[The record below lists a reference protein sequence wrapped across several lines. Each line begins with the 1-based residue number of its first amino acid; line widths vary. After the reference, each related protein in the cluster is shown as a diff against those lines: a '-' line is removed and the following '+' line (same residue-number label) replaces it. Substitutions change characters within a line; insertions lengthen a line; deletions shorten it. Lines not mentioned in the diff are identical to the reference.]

1 MVSNSAGMAWYV
13 YHTLWHARIPHKS
26 SPHKILNP
34 STGPT
39 PTMVSRVRLLS
50 RLGLL
55 SSFTRAATVP
65 NTIELALTSNL
76 ANTTGYGYFVNI
88 TIGTPGQL
96 QTLEIDTGSSNPVVL
111 ASNAS
116 FCKTFVCDGGT
127 LNSSASS
134 TFEITNHGALK
145 QAYLDQE
152 FFTGDYFRDRVQL
165 SMYRP

>member
-1 MVSNSAGMAWYV
+1 VSISACMAWDI
-13 YHTLWHARIPHKS
+13 YHTLWHARIAHKS

-34 STGPT
+34 STGST
-39 PTMVSRVRLLS
+39 ATMVSPVRLLS
-50 RLGLL
+50 CLGLL

-65 NTIELALTSNL
+65 NTIELALTSNI
-76 ANTTGYGYFVNI
+76 ANTTGEGYFVNI

-96 QTLEIDTGSSNPVVL
+96 QTMEIDTGSANAIVI
-111 ASNAS
+111 ASNTS
-116 FCKTFVCDGGT
+116 FCASSVCDGGT

-134 TFEITNHGALK
+134 TFETTNHGALK
-145 QAYLDQE
+145 QVYVDQE